1 MTEAIVKKL
10 ALQLLSEECY
20 DNYFLDF
27 DFLDGKFLFVYQ
39 FFVDKLL
46 PNQNYNNK
54 NIPAKCK

>member
-27 DFLDGKFLFVYQ
+27 DFLDGKFLFVY
-39 FFVDKLL
+39 
-46 PNQNYNNK
+46 
-54 NIPAKCK
+54 